1 MTNQPQ
7 NTHNMKTR
15 IYTKVISALLIGA
28 IVAGCAGA
36 EKDKETQLKELK
48 EQHANIG
55 KEIAKLEKEIAA
67 SKPDGDPSKVK
78 AKEVI
83 VTDLKPVVFDHYVKT
98 QGAVES
104 EQNIQVSAK
113 TMGVITHVNVRE
125 GEMVSAGQTLAQID
139 NSLITRGMDEVK
151 SQLELAN
158 TVYERQK
165 NLWDQKIGTEVQFLQ
180 AKSNK
185 ESLER
190 RLASLQE
197 QNEQTKIK
205 APVAGVVDAVDV
217 KVGQNI
223 APGVPAARVVNNS
236 DLKITARVSEAYAN
250 QIKKGDKI
258 VVTFPD
264 NNKSITSKLTFVA
277 RNIDALSRTFTV
289 EADLP
294 SDPALRPNMTAVV
307 RVVFE
312 TSTNAIVVPINVVQN
327 INNEKVVYVA
337 EQKGT
342 QTVARKRVVKV
353 DGVFDN
359 QAEVEG
365 LAAGDKL
372 ITTGYQGLVDG
383 DFIKI

>member
-1 MTNQPQ
+1 
-7 NTHNMKTR
+7 MKTK
-15 IYTKVISALLIGA
+15 IYTQAILALVIGA
-28 IVAGCAGA
+28 FVASCAGA
-36 EKDKETQLKELK
+36 AKDKETQLKELR

-67 SKPDGDPSKVK
+67 SKPAGDPSKLK

-83 VTDLKPVVFDHYVKT
+83 VSELKPVVFDHYVKT

-104 EQNIQVSAK
+104 EQNIEVSAK
-113 TMGVITHVNVRE
+113 APGVVTHVFVRE
-125 GEMVSAGQTLAQID
+125 GEMVSAGATLAQTD
-139 NSLITRGMDEVK
+139 NSLIIRGIDELK
-151 SQLELAN
+151 AQLELAN
-158 TVYERQK
+158 TVYDRQK
-165 NLWDQKIGTEVQFLQ
+165 NLWDQKIGTEVQYLQ

-205 APVAGVVDAVDV
+205 APVSGVVDAVNV
-217 KVGQNI
+217 KVGMNI
-223 APGVPAARVVNNS
+223 APGIAAARVVNNS
-236 DLKITARVSEAYAN
+236 DLKITSRVSEIYAN
-250 QIKKGDKI
+250 QLKKGDKV

-264 NNKSITSKLTFVA
+264 INKTITTKLTFVA

-294 SDPALRPNMTAVV
+294 SDPQLRPNMTAVI

-312 TSTNAIVVPINVVQN
+312 TSPKAIVVPINVVQT

-337 EQKGT
+337 EQNGDKA
-342 QTVARKRVVKV
+342 VARKKVVKI

-365 LAAGDKL
+365 LASGDKV
-372 ITTGYQGLVDG
+372 ITTGYQGCTDG
-383 DFIKI
+383 DFIKL

>member
-1 MTNQPQ
+1 
-7 NTHNMKTR
+7 MKTT
-15 IYTKVISALLIGA
+15 IYSKIIGA
-28 IVAGCAGA
+28 LAIAAVVAGCSSAA
-36 EKDKETQLKELK
+36 KDKETQLKELK
-48 EQHANIG
+48 EQQANIV

-67 SKPDGDPSKVK
+67 EKPEGDPSKIR

-83 VTDLKPVVFDHYVKT
+83 VTELQPTKFEHYVKT

-113 TMGVITHVNVRE
+113 TAGVVTSVNVRE

-139 NSLITRGMDEVK
+139 NSLIARGIDELK

-165 NLWDQKIGTEVQFLQ
+165 NLWDQKIGTEVQYLQ

-185 ESLER
+185 ESLDR

-197 QNEQTKIK
+197 QNEMTKIK
-205 APVAGVVDAVDV
+205 APVSGVVDAVDV

-236 DLKITARVSEAYAN
+236 DLKITAHVSEAYSSALH
-250 QIKKGDKI
+250 KGDKI

-264 NNKSITSKLTFVA
+264 INKTITSKLSFVA

-289 EADLP
+289 EANLP
-294 SDPALRPNMTAVV
+294 SAAELRPNMTGVV

-312 TSTNAIVVPINVVQN
+312 TVPSAIVVPINVIQT
-327 INNEKVVYVA
+327 INDEKVVYVA
-337 EQKGT
+337 EQKGD
-342 QTVARKRVVKV
+342 QTIARKKVVKV
-353 DGVFDN
+353 DGIFDN
-359 QAEVEG
+359 QAQVQG
-365 LAAGDKL
+365 LSAGDKL
-372 ITTGYQGLVDG
+372 ITTGFQGLTDG
-383 DFIKI
+383 DYIKI

>member
-1 MTNQPQ
+1 
-7 NTHNMKTR
+7 MKTK
-15 IYTKVISALLIGA
+15 IYTQAILALVIGA
-28 IVAGCAGA
+28 FVASCAGA
-36 EKDKETQLKELK
+36 AKDKETQLKELR

-67 SKPDGDPSKVK
+67 SKPAGDPSKLK

-83 VTDLKPVVFDHYVKT
+83 VSELKPVVFDHYVKT

-104 EQNIQVSAK
+104 EQNIEVSAK
-113 TMGVITHVNVRE
+113 APGVVTHVFVRE
-125 GEMVSAGQTLAQID
+125 GEMVSAGATLAQTD
-139 NSLITRGMDEVK
+139 NSLIIRGIDELK
-151 SQLELAN
+151 AQLELAN
-158 TVYERQK
+158 TVYDRQK
-165 NLWDQKIGTEVQFLQ
+165 NLWDQKIGTEVQYLQ

-205 APVAGVVDAVDV
+205 APVSGVVDAVNV
-217 KVGQNI
+217 KVGMNI
-223 APGVPAARVVNNS
+223 APGIAAARVVNNS
-236 DLKITARVSEAYAN
+236 DLKITSRVSEIYAN
-250 QIKKGDKI
+250 QLKKGDKV

-264 NNKSITSKLTFVA
+264 INKTITTKLTFVA

-294 SDPALRPNMTAVV
+294 SDPQLRPNMTAVI

-312 TSTNAIVVPINVVQN
+312 TSPKAIVVPINVVQT

-337 EQKGT
+337 EQNGDKA
-342 QTVARKRVVKV
+342 VARKKVVKI

-365 LAAGDKL
+365 LASGDKV
-372 ITTGYQGLVDG
+372 ITTGYQGLTDG
-383 DFIKI
+383 DFIKL

>member
-1 MTNQPQ
+1 
-7 NTHNMKTR
+7 MKTT
-15 IYTKVISALLIGA
+15 IYSKALGALAIAA
-28 IVAGCAGA
+28 IVAGCSSSS
-36 EKDKETQLKELK
+36 KDKETQLKELK
-48 EQHANIG
+48 EQQANVT

-67 SKPDGDPSKVK
+67 EKPADDPSKVK

-83 VTDLKPVVFDHYVKT
+83 TTDLKPVVFDHYVKT

-113 TMGVITHVNVRE
+113 TAGVVTHVNVRE
-125 GEMVSAGQTLAQID
+125 GEMVNAGQTLAQID
-139 NSLITRGMDEVK
+139 NSLVVRGIDELK
-151 SQLELAN
+151 AQLELAN
-158 TVYERQK
+158 TVYDRQK

-197 QNEQTKIK
+197 QNEMTKIK

-236 DLKITARVSEAYAN
+236 DLKITARISESYSNAL
-250 QIKKGDKI
+250 KKGDRI

-264 NNKSITSKLTFVA
+264 INKTVTSKLTFVA

-294 SDPALRPNMTAVV
+294 SDATLRPNMTAVV
-307 RVVFE
+307 KVVFE
-312 TSTNAIVVPINVVQN
+312 TVPSAIVIPINVVQT
-327 INNEKVVYVA
+327 INNEQIVYVA
-337 EQKGT
+337 EQKGN
-342 QTVARKRVVKV
+342 QTVARKKVVKV

-359 QAEVEG
+359 QAQVQG
-365 LAAGDKL
+365 LATGDKL
-372 ITTGYQGLVDG
+372 ITTGYQGLTDG

>member
-1 MTNQPQ
+1 
-7 NTHNMKTR
+7 MKTR
-15 IYTKVISALLIGA
+15 IYTQVLGALAIAA
-28 IVAGCAGA
+28 IVAACSSA

-67 SKPDGDPSKVK
+67 SKPAGDPSKVK
-78 AKEVI
+78 AKEVL
-83 VTDLKPVVFDHYVKT
+83 VTDLKPTVFDHYVKT

-113 TMGVITHVNVRE
+113 TAGVVTHVNVRE
-125 GEMVSAGQTLAQID
+125 GEVVTAGQTLAQID
-139 NSLITRGMDEVK
+139 NSLIARGIDELK
-151 SQLELAN
+151 SQLELSN

-165 NLWDQKIGTEVQFLQ
+165 NLWDQKIGTEVQYLQ

-185 ESLER
+185 EGLER

-205 APVAGVVDAVDV
+205 APVSGVVDAVDV

-236 DLKITARVSEAYAN
+236 DLKITARVSEAYVN
-250 QIKKGDKI
+250 QIKKGNKI
-258 VVTFPD
+258 VVNFPD
-264 NNKSITSKLTFVA
+264 INKTITSKLTFVA

-294 SDPALRPNMTAVV
+294 SDAQLRPNMTAVV

-312 TSTNAIVVPINVVQN
+312 TSPSAIVVPINVVQT
-327 INNEKVVYVA
+327 INDEKVVYVA
-337 EQKGT
+337 EQKGE
-342 QTVARKRVVKV
+342 QTIARKKVVKV
-353 DGVFDN
+353 NGIFDN

-365 LAAGDKL
+365 LVAGDKL
-372 ITTGYQGLVDG
+372 ITTGYQGLTDG

>member
-7 NTHNMKTR
+7 NKTNMKTN
-15 IYTKVISALLIGA
+15 IYTKTLAAIAIAA
-28 IVAGCAGA
+28 IVAACSSA
-36 EKDKETQLKELK
+36 EKDKETQLKQLK

-67 SKPDGDPSKVK
+67 AKPEGDPSKVK

-98 QGAVES
+98 QGSVES
-104 EQNIQVSAK
+104 EQNVQVSAK

-125 GEMVSAGQTLAQID
+125 GEAVTVGQTLAQID
-139 NSLITRGMDEVK
+139 NSLIVRGIDEIK

-205 APVAGVVDAVDV
+205 APVSGIVDAVDV

-223 APGVPAARVVNNS
+223 SPGVPTARVVNNS
-236 DLKITARVSEAYAN
+236 DLKITARISEAFAN
-250 QIKKGDKI
+250 QISKGDKI
-258 VVTFPD
+258 VVLFPD
-264 NNKSITSKLTFVA
+264 VNKTINSKLSFVA

-294 SDPALRPNMTAVV
+294 SDPSLRPNMTAVV

-312 TSTNAIVVPINVVQN
+312 TSKAAIVVPINVVQT
-327 INNEKVVYVA
+327 INNEKIVYIA
-337 EQKGT
+337 EQKGA
-342 QTVARKRVVKV
+342 QTVARKKVVKV
-353 DGVFDN
+353 NGVFDN

-372 ITTGYQGLVDG
+372 ITTGYQGLTDG
-383 DFIKI
+383 DYIKI